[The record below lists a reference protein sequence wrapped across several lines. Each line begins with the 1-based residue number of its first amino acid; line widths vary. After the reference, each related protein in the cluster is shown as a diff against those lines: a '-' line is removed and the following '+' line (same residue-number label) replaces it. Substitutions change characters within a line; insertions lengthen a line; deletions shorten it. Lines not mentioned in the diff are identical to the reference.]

1 MARGDVDARA
11 AAIVPHGKAQSRRR
25 LESRVEI
32 DRDAVCRQNTRRR
45 LRKQNA
51 VDAAVIGNRDLLGKL
66 ASGEPCRQALRGS
79 CHGVDIHAVR
89 ARAEHTAK
97 PRRAEGKVAAK
108 AVRNFFRIA
117 LHREKLICERLVKAG
132 LSAPRLV
139 ALYCKVHT
147 TASCLSVL
155 YPNYR
160 KDSLRP
166 SSQNSGH
173 FL

>member
-66 ASGEPCRQALRGS
+66 ASGEPCGQALCGP

-117 LHREKLICERLVKAG
+117 LHREKLVCERPVKAG
-132 LSAPRLV
+132 LHAPRLV
-139 ALYCKVHT
+139 ALHCKIHANT
-147 TASCLSVL
+147 SCLSVS
-155 YPNYR
+155 YPNY
-160 KDSLRP
+160 KEDTTCP
-166 SSQNSGH
+166 SSQISGH